1 MEFMIEYVV
10 KPDKEDEAEALRSR
24 FFAALKAQPD
34 PEISYRSL
42 AKSDGK
48 SFVHLGSFADQ
59 DALGRFQST
68 PHFKDFSSGLPE
80 VCADGP
86 NASPLTEI
94 HST

>member
-10 KPDKEDEAEALRSR
+10 KPDMADQAEALRSR
-24 FFAALKAQPD
+24 FFAALRQQPD

-42 AKSDGK
+42 AKPDGK

-68 PHFKDFSSGLPE
+68 PHFKEFSSGLPE
-80 VCADGP
+80 VCAEGP
-86 NASPLTEI
+86 NASPVTEI

>member
-1 MEFMIEYVV
+1 MEFIIEYVV
-10 KPDKEDEAEALRSR
+10 KPEKTEEAEALRSS
-24 FFAALKAQPD
+24 FFAGLKNQPD

-42 AKSDGK
+42 AKPDGV

-80 VCADGP
+80 VCAEGP